1 MTEHHHHPHHPL
13 EETRT
18 TLEHLPLPAPVRRT
32 VHRTLD
38 RSAAAGVLSRP
49 LFGVL
54 PLRRWVPQ
62 DMHSLLD
69 YAGGLSVL
77 ALGGASGTPEGRR
90 VGRIMGLGTLG
101 RSLCT
106 DYRLS
111 LTQRV
116 PIELHEVGDYVW
128 GLAVAA
134 APFVLGWARKSPWAA
149 FAQVVVG
156 LGTVLAS
163 LVTDYRCQT
172 GRHLGHERMTDP
184 GPVNA

>member
-1 MTEHHHHPHHPL
+1 MTEHHHHHPL

-18 TLEHLPLPAPVRRT
+18 TLEHLPLPTPVRRT

-62 DMHSLLD
+62 DVHSLLD
-69 YAGGLSVL
+69 YANGLSVL
-77 ALGGASGTPEGRR
+77 ALGAASGTRAGQRTGW
-90 VGRIMGLGTLG
+90 VLGLGVLG
-101 RSLCT
+101 LSLCT

-111 LTQRV
+111 LAKWV

-128 GLAVAA
+128 GLSVVA
-134 APFVLGWARKSPWAA
+134 APFALGWARKSPWAA
-149 FAQVVVG
+149 FAQVMVG

-172 GRHLGHERMTDP
+172 ARHLGHERMTDP